1 MDTGFVLVWFI
12 YLLAG
17 TSLLGLAGMGVDLW
31 TLHSEKRTIKI
42 QPMLTNYINIVL
54 DVMVRFLSIPVVFI
68 LISWLEVIIPT
79 GDMHNIDGFLSFIL
93 KLAAFV
99 GIILVALKVKVPFI
113 GKVNSIERVNTR
125 SAIGF
130 GAIVSTVYFFYLNFH
145 ELRVFFNLCAKKLG
159 IPVHI

>member
-1 MDTGFVLVWFI
+1 MSTGFVLVWFI

-17 TSLLGLAGMGVDLW
+17 TVLFGMLGMAVDVW

-54 DVMVRFLSIPVVFI
+54 DVMVRFLSIPIAFI

-79 GDMHNIDGFLSFIL
+79 GNMHNIDGFMSFIL
-93 KLAAFV
+93 KLGAIVA
-99 GIILVALKVKVPFI
+99 IILLALKIKVPFI
-113 GKVNSIERVNTR
+113 GKANSIERVNTR
-125 SAIGF
+125 SGIGL
-130 GAIVSTVYFFYLNFH
+130 GAIVSTVYFFYLNFN
-145 ELRVFFNLCAKKLG
+145 ELKTLFNLCAKKLG

>member
-1 MDTGFVLVWFI
+1 MNTGFVLVWFI

-99 GIILVALKVKVPFI
+99 GIILVALKVKIPFV

-125 SAIGF
+125 SGVGL
-130 GAIVSTVYFFYLNFH
+130 GAIVATVYFFYLNFQ
-145 ELRVFFNLCAKKLG
+145 EVRMFFNLCAKKLG